1 MTGKIKYIGFF
12 LVLIALDIFFISR
25 AVDFSRI
32 YPFQRI
38 AIDGSLLHRITTTG
52 GGYRFN
58 SRIISIQDR
67 EVNRT
72 NLIST
77 LNTVSN
83 DRVLNVTVVH
93 GTEINRR
100 EILRKKYN
108 TDILWFFIILLLLA
122 NVHYLWGL
130 FVKIIRSNL
139 SQANLYFN
147 LSLGLSLFHF
157 LLMEFFSYGQLQL
170 FFLLIVI
177 YIGYLILKG
186 GYNLLN
192 QKIRGGTTLL
202 YFSIVFVF
210 ILASFYPESQTSSLT
225 FSILSLLL
233 IICSMFSFVK
243 ILLNF
248 IVIRNI
254 YIIRRGLI
262 GMAVIL
268 NGIIIPLA
276 SLMLGLHYDLR
287 MPAQYYPMLSVIIP
301 LVAGNGLLQY
311 DIFSSRMF
319 LGTGF
324 TQFFLNI
331 LISIIAATFLF
342 YISNLTIPFYRM
354 IFLYSLFAVLMIF
367 LFHVKRLLRRKLN
380 SALFIN
386 KDEYAF
392 SLQNIAEL
400 VSLPEDI
407 SVKIARIFEEIVKL
421 TDVEYLKFA
430 LFADRADDDYSN
442 LEEYVEYFRRESTL
456 FRFFLRNRDIIF
468 RYSLMK
474 NTLMEERVYE
484 FLENK
489 DVILAIP
496 AIKEKSLIGA
506 LLVGDKRRDKYLSN
520 SDIRYLETVTFQIQ
534 QLFENDRLFRDYIA
548 RSSFEKELEI
558 ASYIQLR
565 LLPKKAPARRGLAIS
580 FYNRPYLKVTG
591 DYFDFIKIDR
601 DNTAIVVGDISGHGL
616 AAAMVLSMTSS
627 ITNAML
633 KEKKSIERT
642 VFEINHFLNYRYKG
656 IELITLFVGIFNK
669 KTREMVYINAGH
681 CTPIIIEN
689 DNKNISYLEGRS
701 KILGADPSARYFS
714 SKFTLSRRD
723 ELFFYTDGVIEI
735 YDEKNNALFSEKDL
749 ISLVSKNRDLDVQRK
764 LNAVIDNI
772 NSFDSETI
780 RDDITLIGIKIL

>member
-1 MTGKIKYIGFF
+1 MTDKIKYIVFI
-12 LVLIALDIFFISR
+12 LVLVALDIFFISR
-25 AVDFSRI
+25 AIDFSKI

-38 AIDGSLLHRITTTG
+38 AMDGVLLHRITATG
-52 GGYRFN
+52 GGYKFN

-67 EVNRT
+67 EIDGK
-72 NLIST
+72 NLIGT
-77 LNTVSN
+77 LKTVRN
-83 DRVLNVTVVH
+83 DRVLNVTVAH
-93 GTEINRR
+93 GDEISRR
-100 EILRKKYN
+100 EILRKEYN

-122 NVHYLWGL
+122 NIHYLWGL

-147 LSLGLSLFHF
+147 LSLGLSIFHF
-157 LLMEFFSYGQLQL
+157 LLMEFFSYGEFQL
-170 FFLLIVI
+170 FFLLVVI

-192 QKIRGGTTLL
+192 QKIRGGTALL
-202 YFSIVFVF
+202 YFSIVFIF
-210 ILASFYPESQTSSLT
+210 ILISFYPKEQTRGLT

-268 NGIIIPLA
+268 NGIIIPLS
-276 SLMLGLHYDLR
+276 SLMLGLYYDLR

-301 LVAGNGLLQY
+301 LIAGNGLLQY

-324 TQFFLNI
+324 TQFFLNV
-331 LISIIAATFLF
+331 LISILAATFLF
-342 YISNLTIPFYRM
+342 YISNLTIPFSQ
-354 IFLYSLFAVLMIF
+354 LVLFYTLFVVLMIF

-380 SALFIN
+380 NVLFIN

-407 SVKIARIFEEIVKL
+407 SVKIAKIFDEIIVL
-421 TDVEYLKFA
+421 TDVDYLRFA
-430 LFADRADDDYSN
+430 IFADRADEDYSN
-442 LEEYVEYFRRESTL
+442 LEEYVEYFRKESTL

-474 NTLMEERVYE
+474 NSLIEERVYE
-484 FLENK
+484 FLENR
-489 DVILAIP
+489 DLILAIP

-506 LLVGDKRRDKYLSN
+506 LLVGDKRKDKYLSN

-534 QLFENDRLFRDYIA
+534 QLFENDRLFRDYIV

-565 LLPKKAPARRGLAIS
+565 LFPEKAPARRGLAIS

-591 DYFDFIKIDR
+591 DYFDFIKVDR

-642 VFEINHFLNYRYKG
+642 VLEINHFLNYRYKG
-656 IELITLFVGIFNK
+656 IELITLFIGIFNK

-681 CTPIIIEN
+681 CTPILI
-689 DNKNISYLEGRS
+689 KNEKKNLSYLEGRS
-701 KILGADPSARYFS
+701 KILGADPSAKYFS

-723 ELFFYTDGVIEI
+723 ELFFYTDGVIEL
-735 YDEKNNALFSEKDL
+735 YDEKNNALFSEKNL
-749 ISLVSKNRDLDVQRK
+749 IELISKNRDLDIQRK
-764 LNAVIDNI
+764 INAVIDNI
-772 NSFDSETI
+772 NSFDSEAI